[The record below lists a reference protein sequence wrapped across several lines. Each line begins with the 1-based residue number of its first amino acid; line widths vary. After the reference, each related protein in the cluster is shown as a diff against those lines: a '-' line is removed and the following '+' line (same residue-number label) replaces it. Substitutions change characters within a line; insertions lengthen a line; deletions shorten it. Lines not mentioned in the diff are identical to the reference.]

1 MLSKRVSKKTGL
13 LWPALRL
20 GVGVH
25 ENVTHSPYA
34 ARNIFHFECTPE
46 LDHMRNALTAT
57 VGEWAPLLARKL
69 DVFLGKGPI
78 NLRSKFSKPD
88 KSFCVVAQHQANVV
102 RMRYRGIEFYIHQ
115 IRDDRWNWHIPTR
128 MEISI
133 RLPALSA
140 GIKKRQSPNVSD

>member
-1 MLSKRVSKKTGL
+1 
-13 LWPALRL
+13 
-20 GVGVH
+20 
-25 ENVTHSPYA
+25 
-34 ARNIFHFECTPE
+34 
-46 LDHMRNALTAT
+46 MRNALTAT

-140 GIKKRQSPNVSD
+140 GIKKRQ